1 MNSRG
6 AQQALVPGR
15 MVITLN
21 QRSGLPE
28 LGVVCGTP
36 SLPPSALGAA
46 AGLST
51 KSSTAFGSLQ
61 PSTAPSTGPFVC
73 LWSESFLTIL
83 LVALL
88 ICCVT
93 KVV

>member
-36 SLPPSALGAA
+36 TPSPSALGVATELP
-46 AGLST
+46 G

-61 PSTAPSTGPFVC
+61 PSTAPSTGQCVC
-73 LWSESFLTIL
+73 ACLCDENLS
-83 LVALL
+83 
-88 ICCVT
+88 
-93 KVV
+93 

>member
-28 LGVVCGTP
+28 LGVVCGHP
-36 SLPPSALGAA
+36 SPSPLGAA
-46 AGLST
+46 TGLSGR
-51 KSSTAFGSLQ
+51 SSSGFGALQ
-61 PSTAPSTGPFVC
+61 PTTAPSTGEFVFCEQCIYC
-73 LWSESFLTIL
+73 LLRFELFF
-83 LVALL
+83 ADDN
-88 ICCVT
+88 CA
-93 KVV
+93 